1 MDEMSFMTS
10 GSTGEPRRIAR
21 SLDEMK
27 ADAASLAALFGESF
41 SRAAFLAATVPE
53 EHFYGALWRRLLPEA
68 LGMPVADG
76 IQTSVEDLSALAERG
91 RFVLVTTPS
100 FLEKAVRHPDFA
112 SLKSSVVDVVTSG
125 GALSQGASESAM
137 LAIGVSPLEIYGS
150 TEAGTIAW
158 RRRSV
163 SRLFRF
169 ASGVSGHADEGGR
182 LVVESPFAAERP
194 LVMHDAAR
202 FADSGEFEILG
213 RTDRLAKVL
222 EKFVSLDAVERA
234 FEAHPF
240 VERARAEAVDVGG
253 VARTGVLAVLSKEGR
268 EFLAG
273 STYEAV
279 MSRLRHDI
287 APTLSSGAFPRRM
300 RFVAEMPVDARGKT
314 TAAAVRAELPAA
326 CHEPV
331 VLSWTATERTLDAE
345 LAFPPDGGWFDGHF
359 PESPILP
366 GVVQLIVLRRFAL
379 RAFGRFPGVSQWRK
393 VKFRRLVRPGERV
406 RLKVERRDECSLA
419 FEYSVGAKVASSG
432 TVLPQ

>member
-21 SLDEMK
+21 SLDEMR
-27 ADAASLAALFGESF
+27 ADAAALASSFGSSF
-41 SRAAFLAATVPE
+41 SEAAFFAATVPE

-68 LGMPVADG
+68 LGVPVADG
-76 IQTSVEDLSALAERG
+76 IQTSVEDLSALAKRG

-100 FLEKAVRHPDFA
+100 FLEKAVRHPDFS
-112 SLKSSVVDVVTSG
+112 SLKSSVLDVVTSG
-125 GALSQGASESAM
+125 GSLSQAASESARQ
-137 LAIGVSPLEIYGS
+137 AIGVSPLEIYGS

-163 SRLFRF
+163 SPFFRF
-169 ASGVSGHADEGGR
+169 AAGVSGHADEDGR
-182 LVVESPFAAERP
+182 LVVDSPFASERP
-194 LVMHDAAR
+194 LVMHDAVR
-202 FADSGEFEILG
+202 FAGEGEFEILG

-234 FEAHPF
+234 LEAHPF
-240 VERARAEAVDVGG
+240 VDRARAEAIVIGG
-253 VARTGVLAVLSKEGR
+253 VARIGALAVLSKEGR

-273 STYEAV
+273 STYETV
-279 MSRLRHDI
+279 VSRLRRDV
-287 APTLSSGAFPRRM
+287 APALPSWSIPRRM

-314 TAAAVRAELPAA
+314 TAAAVRAELAEP

-359 PESPILP
+359 PAFPILP
-366 GVVQLIVLRRFAL
+366 GVAELCILRRLAL
-379 RAFGRFPGVSQWRK
+379 RAFGRFPGVSQWKK
-393 VKFRRLVRPGERV
+393 VKFKRLVRPGERV
-406 RLKVERRDECSLA
+406 RLKVERRDECSFA
-419 FEYSVGAKVASSG
+419 FEYSVGAQVASSG